1 MKNIIII
8 FLITIIVSSSINSQ
22 SLEKIISQNLNARG
36 GLKNIKAVLSER
48 LLGNISFDGKNSGP
62 FSVTMKRADLM
73 REEFSLKGKTII
85 RILNKNSGWIL
96 NPYNTKDTLQ
106 TLSPEIIKEM
116 KNGSDFDGPLVD
128 NKIKGNKIKLIG
140 KVTVEGKTAYKLMIA
155 QKDGETRYDYIDS
168 LSNLEIKWEGTI
180 GSGKNKHPVE
190 SYFRNYKNVDGLMF
204 AFEIDS
210 DSPGSKGKQKI
221 IFDKIEINP
230 KLDLSIFQKSSLI
243 HSTSDK

>member
-1 MKNIIII
+1 MKNFIIT
-8 FLITIIVSSSINSQ
+8 FLITIIVPSSINSQ
-22 SLEKIISQNLNARG
+22 TLEKIISQNLKARG
-36 GLKNIKAVLSER
+36 GLKNIKSVQAER

-62 FSVTMKRADLM
+62 FSVTMKRTNMM

-96 NPYNTKDTLQ
+96 NPFNAKDMLQ
-106 TLSPEIIKEM
+106 SLSPEIIKEM
-116 KNGSDFDGPLVD
+116 KSGSDFDGPLVD
-128 NKIKGNKIKLIG
+128 SKTKSIKVKLLG
-140 KVTVEGKTAYKLMIA
+140 KDTVEGKTAYKLLIT

-180 GSGKNKHPVE
+180 GSGKNKHSVE

-210 DSPGSKGKQKI
+210 DSLGSAGKQKI
-221 IFDKIEINP
+221 IFDRIELNP

-243 HSTSDK
+243 DSTSNK